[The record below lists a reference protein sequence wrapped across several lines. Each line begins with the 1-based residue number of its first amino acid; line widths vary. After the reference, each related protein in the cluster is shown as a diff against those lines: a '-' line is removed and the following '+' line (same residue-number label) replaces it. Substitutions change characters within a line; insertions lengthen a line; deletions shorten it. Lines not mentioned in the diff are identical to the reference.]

1 MNMLDNVAHG
11 NTTLNQQTKLAFFP
25 PKHILP
31 LPLEHILC
39 IYFPQVCMVS
49 VYIAN
54 CVLNSTWD
62 IHKNNLMLDLCRL
75 LAKQR
80 KRAMSLRGT
89 QFSHQ
94 KLLTT
99 TSLV

>member
-1 MNMLDNVAHG
+1 MNMLDNVGHG

-39 IYFPQVCMVS
+39 ISLRYALVS

-62 IHKNNLMLDLCRL
+62 IHKNNLMLDLYVL
-75 LAKQR
+75 LVKQC
-80 KRAMSLRGT
+80 KRAMSLGVHSSVT
-89 QFSHQ
+89 
-94 KLLTT
+94 KNC
-99 TSLV
+99 